1 MAFYGVAVLV
11 LATVFG
17 ALDRQI
23 LILLAEPMRHSL
35 QLSDTQLGLL
45 QGMGFSLFSG
55 LAAVPIG
62 WLADRY
68 GRRVVLTGCVLVWT
82 AATAACGLVN
92 GFPALFT
99 AAAGMGMGEA
109 AIVPIIYGLIPEF
122 VTEGRR
128 PLANG
133 IYVLAVLLGGGL
145 GIALGGLLLNHLE
158 TISPHVPAAL
168 RGLDTWR
175 LAFICVAIPG
185 PFIAALILTIGGR
198 SSREGERAEAAP
210 EPHVTGAGYF
220 RANLQT
226 LVSVFVGIGLAQLG
240 LAATAIWLPVIAARN
255 YGAAAADIGQA
266 TGTAY
271 VLGTAAGALF
281 GAFIMPRLK
290 SRIGLAMSTR
300 VIVGGL
306 SVAAAVVSALLF
318 ANRAGHLYVL
328 FGLQMGAVT
337 APTLLV
343 PTLLQDI
350 TPASLRSRAIA
361 AGSFV
366 IIGLT
371 SMSPL
376 LVGVLSDALA
386 ETTQGLRTAVVI
398 VGVVS
403 LGAAAVLLQSAQ
415 SAIVSTVQSLN
426 AGMQAS

>member
-68 GRRVVLTGCVLVWT
+68 GRRVVLTGCVLVWAAST
-82 AATAACGLVN
+82 AVCGLVN

-109 AIVPIIYGLIPEF
+109 AIVPIIYGLIPEL

-133 IYVLAVLLGGGL
+133 IYMLAGLLGGGL

-158 TISPHVPAAL
+158 TISLLVPAGL

-198 SSREGERAEAAP
+198 RGREGERAGAAP
-210 EPHVTGAGYF
+210 ELHVAGAGYF

-240 LAATAIWLPVIAARN
+240 LAATAIWLPVIAARS

-266 TGTAY
+266 MGTAY
-271 VLGTAAGALF
+271 MVGTAAGALF
-281 GAFIMPRLK
+281 GVCIMPRL
-290 SRIGLAMSTR
+290 RRRTGLAMSTR

-306 SVAAAVVSALLF
+306 SVAAAVVFAVLF
-318 ANRAGHLYVL
+318 AHQAGQLYVL
-328 FGLQMGAVT
+328 FGLQMAAVT

-350 TPASLRSRAIA
+350 TPTSLRSRAIA

-366 IIGLT
+366 MIVLT

-376 LVGVLSDALA
+376 LVGALSDALA
-386 ETTQGLRTAVVI
+386 DTTQGLRAAAVI

-403 LGAAAVLLQSAQ
+403 LASAAVLLRSAQ
-415 SAIVSTVQSLN
+415 GAIVSTVKSLN
-426 AGMQAS
+426 VGMQAS